1 MILNMEMIPAFER
14 YLYEQERSSATI
26 EKYIRDLKKLFLYL
40 SEDLEISKDKMIRF
54 KQELTDRYK
63 AASVNSILAAV
74 NHFLE

>member
-40 SEDLEISKDKMIRF
+40 SEDLEISKDR
-54 KQELTDRYK
+54 
-63 AASVNSILAAV
+63 S
-74 NHFLE
+74 